1 MKHNILLTCLLFQ
14 ALFTSAQLVTPNI
27 EWINGITSMAPVTP
41 DELDLAITDIAVSP
55 GGQVYIAGSCF
66 APCTFAPGVV
76 ISPNAQT
83 TTIFLAKYQSNGQLA
98 WIKTLEDDI
107 SATVYLTAPEEDGVY
122 LTTAFTASELQ
133 LGNGIT
139 VSGSCSGI
147 NCTNVLL
154 AKFDNTGQPKWA
166 RVFNGG
172 NFGFLD
178 VTGIAA
184 APNNRVAVSMGYNSG
199 QIDLG
204 PNFQYNNLSSL
215 GLVLAYVNTDNGAT
229 TDAIFPIV
237 SNNPVYAKAFAM
249 NDAGQSVITGTFN
262 NQIVFSGG
270 MALGTGQPEGSYF
283 VAVLDADGTTQWAKK
298 ISSSGT
304 ATSLV
309 AVDIDMLG
317 NAYTALW
324 AQNDIRVDNNTILDF
339 KPNLAGVVL
348 KLNAESNSAPVF
360 IINNTDYNVIDD
372 VKVDDFGHIYT
383 AGTISTTI
391 EFGSETIGSDGCFDA
406 LVTISN
412 TGGNPLGIRTIGENG
427 CELISNAGYGSCI
440 ELDDQGNVYGYGI
453 YIYGFEEEGYSFN
466 ARGGFLT
473 KMKSG
478 ITDSEEPATAQLDV
492 FPNPNTGEFTLKLP
506 ESPSADAFISI
517 RNLQGQE
524 LYRQTANQQ
533 EINLETTL
541 SPGLYLVSVTDGK
554 RIYSGKIERM

>member
-1 MKHNILLTCLLFQ
+1 MKHNILLAYLLFQ
-14 ALFTSAQLVTPNI
+14 SLFTSAQLVTPDI
-27 EWINGITSMAPVTP
+27 EWINGITSTAPVSP

-83 TTIFLAKYQSNGQLA
+83 TTIFLAKYQSNGQLD
-98 WIKTLEDDI
+98 WIKTLENDI

-122 LTTAFTASELQ
+122 LTTAFSANELQ
-133 LGNGIT
+133 LGNGIS
-139 VSGSCSGI
+139 VSGSCNGI
-147 NCTNVLL
+147 ACTNVLL

-166 RVFNGG
+166 RAFYGG
-172 NFGFLD
+172 DFGFLD
-178 VTGIAA
+178 VTGISA
-184 APNNRVAVSMGYNSG
+184 APNNRVVVSMGYNSD
-199 QIDLG
+199 QVDLG
-204 PNFQYNNLSSL
+204 PNFQYNNLPSL
-215 GLVLAYVNTDNGAT
+215 GMVLAYANADNGAT

-237 SNNPVYAKAFAM
+237 SNKPVYAKAFAM
-249 NDAGQSVITGTFN
+249 NESGQSVITGTFN

-270 MALGTGQPEGSYF
+270 IVLGTAQPEGAYF
-283 VAVLDADGTTQWAKK
+283 VAGLDADGTTKWAKK
-298 ISSSGT
+298 ISSVGP
-304 ATSLV
+304 ATNVV
-309 AVDIDMLG
+309 AVDIDMFG

-324 AQNDIRVDNNTILDF
+324 AQDDIRVDNNTILDF
-339 KPNLAGVVL
+339 KPNIAGVVL
-348 KLNAESNSAPVF
+348 KINEESTSAPVF

-383 AGTISTTI
+383 AGTTSTTI
-391 EFGSETIGSDGCFDA
+391 EFGSESIGSDGCFDA
-406 LVTISN
+406 LVTIS
-412 TGGNPLGIRTIGENG
+412 TTEGNPLGIRTIGENG

-440 ELDDQGNVYGYGI
+440 ELDNQGNVYGYGI

-473 KMKSG
+473 KMRSG
-478 ITDSEEPATAQLDV
+478 ITDSEEPATTQLDV
-492 FPNPNTGEFTLKLP
+492 FPNPNTGAFTLKLP

-524 LYRQTANQQ
+524 LFRQTAHQQ

-541 SPGLYLVSVTDGK
+541 SPGLYLISVNDGK
-554 RIYSGKIERM
+554 KIFSGKIERM